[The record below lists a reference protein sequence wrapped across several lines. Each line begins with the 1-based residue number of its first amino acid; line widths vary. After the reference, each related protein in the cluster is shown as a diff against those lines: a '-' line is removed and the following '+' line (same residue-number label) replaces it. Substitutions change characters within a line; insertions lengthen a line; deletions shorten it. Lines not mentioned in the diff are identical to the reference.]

1 MKKTVVGLGEI
12 LWDIF
17 PDKKELGGA
26 PANFAYHISEL
37 GLNGYVISALGAD
50 ELGDEILNRVK
61 GKSLN
66 YILERVPYPTG
77 TVLVKVDENGVPEYE
92 ICENVAWDN
101 IPFTKEMEEL
111 AKETDALC
119 FGSLA
124 QRSVNSCKSINQF
137 IDMLPDYAMKVFDIN
152 LRQHFYTKQIIVE
165 SIQKSNVLKINDEEL
180 LTLSNLL
187 GIGADND
194 EEKIV
199 RELIREYQLEIAIL
213 TKGEKGSTII
223 TPDESS
229 SLDTQKVKVVDTVGA
244 GDAFTAAFIAA
255 ILMGKSIKEAH
266 LLAVDVSAYVCT
278 QKGAMPK
285 LPECYFIKNI

>member
-199 RELIREYQLEIAIL
+199 RELIREYQLEIVIL

-229 SLDTQKVKVVDTVGA
+229 SLDTPKVKVVDTVGA

>member
-229 SLDTQKVKVVDTVGA
+229 SLDTPKVKVVDTVGA